1 MLVEA
6 TWWLL
11 RRLPPKLAYKIVHSI
26 PYSLVKLVS
35 QDNEE
40 SGEHEVDFHGVKLRN
55 PVGLAA
61 GLDKDGDLM
70 WLSYKLGFGFTVV
83 GSVLPHRHKGANK
96 KILKRLPDGNIINRL
111 GLPSK
116 GVDYVVERLKDKP
129 PIPVAVNIASL
140 TVDGYR
146 RVYERVYDYVYWIEV
161 NVSCPNTES
170 HGTFEQPDWVRR
182 IIETLPLAEKPVL
195 VKLPPVKDP
204 DIIYEYAQVIKETGI
219 DGAVVSNTLKVRVDG
234 VQAGLSGNDLY
245 PVMMNMLKRMR
256 ELLPYDKVLIAVGG
270 ITTVNKAIKALEY
283 ADLIEVL
290 TSLLY
295 YGPSRVREIIEEATR
310 FIQRTI

>member
-1 MLVEA
+1 MLIEA
-6 TWWLL
+6 SWWLL

-26 PYSLVKLVS
+26 PYSLVKLISS
-35 QDNEE
+35 QDTEREE
-40 SGEHEVDFHGVKLRN
+40 YLVEFKGVKLMN

-61 GLDKDGDLM
+61 GLDKDGDLI

-83 GSVLPHRHKGANK
+83 GSVLPHRYKGASK
-96 KILKRLPDGNIINRL
+96 KILKRLPDGNLINRL

-116 GVDYVVERLKDKP
+116 GIDHVVKRLRDKP

-146 RVYERVYDYVYWIEV
+146 RVYERVYDYVDWIEV
-161 NVSCPNTES
+161 NVSCPNTET
-170 HGTFEQPDWVRR
+170 HGTFEQPDWVKR
-182 IIETLPLAEKPVL
+182 IIDSLPLAEKPVL
-195 VKLPPVKDP
+195 VKLPPVEDT
-204 DIIYEYAQVIKETGI
+204 DIIYEYAQVIKETGV
-219 DGAVVSNTLKVRVDG
+219 DGAVVSNTLKVRVNG
-234 VQAGLSGNDLY
+234 VQAGLSGNELY

-256 ELLPYDKVLIAVGG
+256 ELLPNNKVLIAVGG
-270 ITTVNKAIKALEY
+270 ITTANRAIKALEY

-290 TSLLY
+290 TALLY
-295 YGPSRVREIIEEATR
+295 YGPSRVKEIIEEATR